1 MRKPKCWVSGL
12 VLGLVV
18 AGVANQVHAT
28 MYTIGNGGLESGW
41 NLNIDGT
48 SENGALVGGIKLTPG
63 NPLLAITSVCLDVKG
78 TVYLGTAY
86 NFVTVAFN
94 GQDGLNPNWGYG
106 NSGGG
111 ALVNPATASLAIQNA
126 ARVFDLHK
134 AVLASGTTQDRAALQ
149 LAVWEAL
156 YDTGN
161 PLGYSFIDTT
171 GTGGRFEASRSAGNA
186 ARVTALSWLNGL
198 YDSSGNLKPFQPY
211 TGSLLQPL
219 LANGQPNS
227 GAQEMMGTLTAPV
240 PEPTTIIAGAL
251 LLLPF
256 GASTIRFLR
265 RNVANADRS
274 SRS

>member
-1 MRKPKCWVSGL
+1 
-12 VLGLVV
+12 
-18 AGVANQVHAT
+18 

-48 SENGALVGGIKLTPG
+48 SENGALVGGIKLTPS

-86 NFVTVAFN
+86 NFVTVAFS

-111 ALVNPATASLAIQNA
+111 ALANPSTAALAIQNA

-134 AVLASGTTQDRAALQ
+134 AVLAAGSTQDRAALQ

-161 PLGYSFIDTT
+161 PLGYSFTAT
-171 GTGGRFEASRSAGNA
+171 SGRFEASRSVYAGSDA
-186 ARVTALSWLNGL
+186 ARATALSWLNGL

-219 LANGQPNS
+219 LANGQPNAA
-227 GAQEMMGTLTAPV
+227 AQEMMGTLTAPV

-265 RNVANADRS
+265 RNAANSVHS